1 MTWLLML
8 GLLVVSALLSAAE
21 TAVLSLQPAERRRL
35 VGQHGPAAAL
45 LRKPT
50 ALLVTLLL
58 ANLLANVGYFTAGA
72 RRGLELQAAGHPVAA
87 WTLGVA
93 GVLALVVLGEI
104 LPKTLA
110 LLGPAR
116 LVWALAPALL
126 ALRVALRP
134 LVLVGET
141 STRLI
146 ESLLLAGRPEPA
158 APAADDFKS
167 AVSWRASH
175 GTYHPVEVALLHDV
189 IAFGERRAR
198 DLMVP
203 RVDVEFLDVREPR
216 EAWVAQMAA
225 HPHAEYPVCDG
236 SPDRLLGTVH
246 AAAVLAQRTWTPLA
260 ALEPP
265 LLAPASISAER
276 LVERLQRE
284 GRRLAILL
292 DEHGGVVG
300 AVGLKALSVAVLG
313 EIEGQPATRH
323 ALLRPRPD
331 TLIVS
336 GDLPLHRLE
345 AETGIRLSARRSR
358 TVAGAVAEAL
368 GRVPRRG
375 DELLL
380 DEWRLRV
387 AGMTGRRVDAVIV
400 RASRRRT
407 A

>member
-8 GLLVVSALLSAAE
+8 GLLLASALLSAAE
-21 TAVLSLQPAERRRL
+21 TAVLSLQPGERRRIA
-35 VGQHGPAAAL
+35 GQHRAVAAL

-72 RRGLELQAAGHPVAA
+72 RHGLALQADGRPLAA
-87 WTLGVA
+87 AALGV
-93 GVLALVVLGEI
+93 GSVLALVLLGEI
-104 LPKTLA
+104 VPKTLA
-110 LLGPAR
+110 LLGPER

-126 ALRVALRP
+126 VLRVALRP

-141 STRLI
+141 TTRLA
-146 ESLLLAGRPEPA
+146 ESALLKGRPEP
-158 APAADDFKS
+158 PASADDFKS
-167 AVSWRASH
+167 AVSWRAAY
-175 GTYHPVEVALLHDV
+175 GTYHAVEVALLHDV

-203 RVDVEFLDVREPR
+203 RVDLEFLDVREPR
-216 EAWVAQMAA
+216 EAWVATMAA
-225 HPHAEYPVCDG
+225 HSHGEYPVCDG

-246 AAAVLAQRTWTPLA
+246 ATAVLTQPVWDPR
-260 ALEPP
+260 ALLEAP
-265 LLAPASISAER
+265 LLAPQSVSAER
-276 LVERLQRE
+276 LVVRLRDEQ
-284 GRRLAILL
+284 RRLAILL

-313 EIEGQPATRH
+313 EIEGQPSPRH

-331 TLIVS
+331 TLIVP
-336 GDLPLHRLE
+336 GDYPLHRLAGE
-345 AETGIRLSARRSR
+345 ENIRLPARRAR

-368 GRVPRRG
+368 GRLPRRG
-375 DELLL
+375 DELRL
-380 DEWRLRV
+380 DDWRVRV
-387 AGMTGRRVDAVIV
+387 AAMSGRRVDAVIV
-400 RASRRRT
+400 RASFRRG

>member
-1 MTWLLML
+1 
-8 GLLVVSALLSAAE
+8 
-21 TAVLSLQPAERRRL
+21 
-35 VGQHGPAAAL
+35 
-45 LRKPT
+45 
-50 ALLVTLLL
+50 
-58 ANLLANVGYFTAGA
+58 
-72 RRGLELQAAGHPVAA
+72 
-87 WTLGVA
+87 
-93 GVLALVVLGEI
+93 
-104 LPKTLA
+104 
-110 LLGPAR
+110 
-116 LVWALAPALL
+116 
-126 ALRVALRP
+126 
-134 LVLVGET
+134 
-141 STRLI
+141 
-146 ESLLLAGRPEPA
+146 
-158 APAADDFKS
+158 
-167 AVSWRASH
+167 
-175 GTYHPVEVALLHDV
+175 
-189 IAFGERRAR
+189 
-198 DLMVP
+198 VP

-246 AAAVLAQRTWTPLA
+246 AAAVLAQRTWKTLP

-313 EIEGQPATRH
+313 EIEGEPASRH

-331 TLIVS
+331 TLIVP

-345 AETGIRLSARRSR
+345 AETGIRLPARRAR
-358 TVAGAVAEAL
+358 IVAGAVAEAL

-387 AGMTGRRVDAVIV
+387 AGMTGRRVDSVIV
-400 RASRRRT
+400 RASRRRP